1 MKVITVR
8 GISEPIDSPMLT
20 NVTKL
25 IRNAEVVPIP
35 YSAQYGP
42 VPNPVGMSF
51 RSTVAQGEEMLDA
64 ELDKGPAVVLA
75 YSAGSVIAG
84 NIASRWHPNIRA
96 VGLLSDPLRHPG
108 DGGPKGGW
116 GIAGKRLIGNWPYP
130 VWQMA
135 DPADVI
141 TCCPANSP
149 LRTIADQSAA
159 FSLVDAKAWG
169 WDLVERLRQQRWQ
182 ATIRDWR
189 NIREVWTAYSAAIEG
204 AQGYLFARDHI
215 SYASRIYRDG
225 KTYTQWLA
233 DRINEIRE

>member
-8 GISEPIDSPMLT
+8 GISEPIESPMLA

-25 IRNAEVVPIP
+25 IRNAEVAPIP

-42 VPNPVGMSF
+42 VPRLTGMSF
-51 RSTVAQGEEMLDA
+51 DRTVAQGESLLRA

-75 YSAGSVIAG
+75 YSAGALIAG
-84 NIASRWHPNIRA
+84 NVAARGHRNIRA
-96 VGLLSDPLRHPG
+96 VGLISDPMRSTTTA
-108 DGGPKGGW
+108 DGTW
-116 GIAGKRLIGNWPYP
+116 GIAGNRWIPGTFP

-135 DPADVI
+135 DPKDVI

-149 LRTIADQSAA
+149 LRTVSDQSSA
-159 FSLVDAKAWG
+159 FSLVDPLAWS

-189 NIREVWTAYSAAIEG
+189 NLREVWAAYSAAIDG
-204 AQGYLFARDHI
+204 AQGYLFARDHV
-215 SYASRIYRDG
+215 SYGKRIYRDG
-225 KTYTQWLA
+225 RTYCEWLA